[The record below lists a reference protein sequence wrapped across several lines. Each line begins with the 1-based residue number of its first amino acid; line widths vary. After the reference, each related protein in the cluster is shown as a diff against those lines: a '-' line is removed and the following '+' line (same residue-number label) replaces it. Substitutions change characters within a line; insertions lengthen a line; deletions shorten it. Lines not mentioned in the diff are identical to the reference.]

1 MTPNIVRR
9 GELRPAGD
17 HAPQSWCLG
26 VVVYFSIWHD
36 VVQPNQVQVVYLTAG
51 HKLVDFDCAGRFKRD
66 VFKLVFADLQVP
78 VGIETRR
85 GYDWSERYP
94 LINQAALRLRRS
106 SFVIDGEAVVLGPDG
121 ISDFDALHTGK
132 RNAEVRLSARDSPP

>member
-1 MTPNIVRR
+1 M
-9 GELRPAGD
+9 
-17 HAPQSWCLG
+17 
-26 VVVYFSIWHD
+26 F
-36 VVQPNQVQVVYLTAG
+36 
-51 HKLVDFDCAGRFKRD
+51 
-66 VFKLVFADLQVP
+66 FKLVFADLQVP

-94 LINQAALRLRRS
+94 LINQAALGLRRS

-132 RNAEVRLSARDSPP
+132 RNAEVRLSARDSPPEEAIRKTVLPIRSKDTGEKPAKKAKIR